1 MVELMLKNRAVRR
14 FNWLFPLSCQMPEI
28 ERKNLRQSCS
38 IASKRFFLQTNNKL
52 RVFDVILF
60 CDPNCSRIISS

>member
-1 MVELMLKNRAVRR
+1 MVELMLKKRAVRR

-38 IASKRFFLQTNNKL
+38 IASKSFFCKQITTGWFLML
-52 RVFDVILF
+52 SYFVIQ
-60 CDPNCSRIISS
+60 IA